1 MANIDFKRK
10 DGEQV
15 NSLVHRFTKKVI
27 RSGILREARKQRFH
41 ERAINRN
48 KRRASALHRE
58 KKRLEIEESR
68 RMGNF
73 KF

>member
-1 MANIDFKRK
+1 MANIDFQRK

-27 RSGILREARKQRFH
+27 RSGILREARKKRFH
-41 ERAINRN
+41 ARNVNSN

-58 KKRLEIEESR
+58 GKRKEMENAR